1 MEMRCPHCGG
11 KGTRAGHTCPL
22 CHGTGNAPV
31 QEGRV
36 EMPATKTVPE
46 RGARLSRG
54 ERGPQPVRELSRSRQ

>member
-31 QEGRV
+31 EEGRSV
-36 EMPATKTVPE
+36 TPAKTVPE